1 MIEMLGTAA
10 NYLVDNT
17 TGNVFLI
24 SSSLFLKKCLV
35 AYSKLGLGHLIEIF
49 VYYLYL
55 ISVRFRVIAI

>member
-17 TGNVFLI
+17 TGNGFFI
-24 SSSLFLKKCLV
+24 SSSLFLKKGLE
-35 AYSKLGLGHLIEIF
+35 AYSKLDLGHLVEIF